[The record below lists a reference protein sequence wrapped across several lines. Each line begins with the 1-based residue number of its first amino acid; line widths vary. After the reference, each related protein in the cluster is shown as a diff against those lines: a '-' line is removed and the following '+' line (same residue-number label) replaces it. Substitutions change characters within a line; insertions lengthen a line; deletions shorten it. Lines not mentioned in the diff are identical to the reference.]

1 MICLAADAGAI
12 LRDAG
17 LTIATGVV
25 VVFGVLL
32 LLTGVFKV
40 FGMIVSSTEKGEKNA
55 PAATPVAAPAS
66 TQAATPVA
74 APIVGNTAEVRTAP
88 EIQNGIPEE
97 TVAVISAAVASV
109 APAGSL
115 YAVRGIR
122 KA

>member
-1 MICLAADAGAI
+1 MFLLSRDAGAI
-12 LRDAG
+12 LSDAG

-40 FGMIVSSTEKGEKNA
+40 FGMIMSSAEKGEKSA
-55 PAATPVAAPAS
+55 PVAAAPAS
-66 TQAATPVA
+66 APAA
-74 APIVGNTAEVRTAP
+74 APAVAPMVGNTAQVRTAP

-97 TVAVISAAVASV
+97 TVAVISAAVASM

>member
-40 FGMIVSSTEKGEKNA
+40 FGMIVSSTEKSEKNA
-55 PAATPVAAPAS
+55 PAATPVVAPAS
-66 TQAATPVA
+66 APATPVA
-74 APIVGNTAEVRTAP
+74 APIVGNTAQVRTAP

-122 KA
+122 KV